1 MRSSIHLFQI
11 AYSEETLQAIEPG
24 YSALNNLENL
34 RPDWY
39 EYWPMRHFLL
49 NTALDESGFYGFF
62 SPKFYQK
69 TGLRYTDVVEFVAT
83 HAATTDVVLFC
94 PQPDISAFFL
104 NVFEGGELFD
114 PGKMAACE
122 AFLETTGLQ
131 VPLRSLVMDSRTTVF
146 SNYFVA
152 RPAFW
157 RRWLEINERLFAMC
171 EDQHHPLHAAL
182 TRPTNYPNTQ
192 RKVFIM
198 EGMASLLLTIEPHW
212 RTKAANF
219 FRSAWSGTT
228 LSKYREEAVLSDA
241 LKIAFREQG
250 FPEYMDAFGSLRS
263 RLGFKPG

>member
-1 MRSSIHLFQI
+1 
-11 AYSEETLQAIEPG
+11 
-24 YSALNNLENL
+24 
-34 RPDWY
+34 
-39 EYWPMRHFLL
+39 
-49 NTALDESGFYGFF
+49 
-62 SPKFYQK
+62 
-69 TGLRYTDVVEFVAT
+69 
-83 HAATTDVVLFC
+83 
-94 PQPDISAFFL
+94 
-104 NVFEGGELFD
+104 
-114 PGKMAACE
+114 
-122 AFLETTGLQ
+122 
-131 VPLRSLVMDSRTTVF
+131 MDSRTTVF

-219 FRSAWSGTT
+219 FRSAWSGTM
-228 LSKYREEAVLSDA
+228 LSNYRQEAVLSDA

-250 FPEYMDAFGSLRS
+250 FPEYMEAFASLRS
-263 RLGFKPG
+263 RLGLSPE